1 MVSKGLAA
9 TLALLSQKGLV
20 QRAAPEE
27 QALQHK
33 IRERELWLIEERKNE
48 KLRELEKE
56 KERERNRALGRNSK
70 LSGRDLE
77 RQREEEMRRLDRER
91 LKLVE
96 EKFKNYTPD
105 VKIEYKDEF
114 GRVLNTKEVLFLEF
128 CLADA
133 AGILLIII
141 WYFLGLQATGP

>member
-1 MVSKGLAA
+1 MSKGLAA

-20 QRAAPEE
+20 QRASTED
-27 QALQHK
+27 QALQQK
-33 IRERELWLIEERKNE
+33 IRERELWLIKERKNE
-48 KLRELEKE
+48 KLRGLEKE
-56 KERERNRALGRNSK
+56 KERERNRALGRNTK

-77 RQREEEMRRLDRER
+77 RQREEDMRRLDRER

-114 GRVLNTKEVLFLEF
+114 GRVLNTKEVIEPMH
-128 CLADA
+128 AQNY
-133 AGILLIII
+133 IN
-141 WYFLGLQATGP
+141 